1 MRTHVFNKMTADEVE
16 SYLAS
21 GRNAI
26 FIPVGVT
33 EIHGEAPVDIEGV
46 YAEAYALAMA
56 EQSDAVA
63 LMSLPYFYPG
73 GTAIGEA
80 TVHTSIFD
88 GIEYLFQICRSL
100 VGQGF
105 RKLFL
110 VPGHSAHMLIINPF
124 IRDFFEE
131 TGIHPVAIGL
141 GFGSSLQMVLPP
153 EATSMHERDKFVAP
167 GAYKMLHQLQYLP
180 VDPDVQ
186 EQRGTI
192 IENDP
197 ALRNFADRVR
207 PLGSVAALAFSDKL
221 QHGGG
226 YVFRSEEERAHYA
239 EIGEKIIRDTF
250 RQIDFD
256 QVFRL
261 VDAYQDYVE
270 KVVKVRFPRFGN
282 LG

>member
-1 MRTHVFNKMTADEVE
+1 
-16 SYLAS
+16 
-21 GRNAI
+21 
-26 FIPVGVT
+26 
-33 EIHGEAPVDIEGV
+33 
-46 YAEAYALAMA
+46 
-56 EQSDAVA
+56 
-63 LMSLPYFYPG
+63 
-73 GTAIGEA
+73 
-80 TVHTSIFD
+80 
-88 GIEYLFQICRSL
+88 
-100 VGQGF
+100 
-105 RKLFL
+105 
-110 VPGHSAHMLIINPF
+110 
-124 IRDFFEE
+124 
-131 TGIHPVAIGL
+131 
-141 GFGSSLQMVLPP
+141 
-153 EATSMHERDKFVAP
+153 MHERDKFVAP
-167 GAYKMLHQLQYLP
+167 GAYKMLHQLHYLP
-180 VDPDVQ
+180 VDPNVQ

-256 QVFRL
+256 RVFRL